1 MSGWK
6 RVEPPSNQMALPGL
20 DPKGEQRMADA
31 RAWVAS
37 HPDEFAW
44 YKAQARRECTRTHDR
59 KASPNRCIYGMR
71 INFGIELP
79 NHLAPY
85 LARIA
90 MEQDPSIRMRVA
102 RSDADQY
109 TTAVL
114 K

>member
-1 MSGWK
+1 MRKMETSD
-6 RVEPPSNQMALPGL
+6 NQMSLPGL
-20 DPKGEQRMADA
+20 DPKGEQRMIEA
-31 RAWVAS
+31 RAWVED
-37 HPDEFAW
+37 HPGEFGW
-44 YKAQARRECTRTHDR
+44 YKSQALRECARTHDG

-71 INFGIELP
+71 ITFGIELP

>member
-1 MSGWK
+1 MRK
-6 RVEPPSNQMALPGL
+6 MPAPDNQMTLPGL
-20 DPKGEQRMADA
+20 DPKGEQRMIEA
-31 RAWVAS
+31 RAWVEA
-37 HPDEFAW
+37 HPEEFGW
-44 YKAQARRECTRTHDR
+44 YKSQARRECARTHDG

-71 INFGIELP
+71 ITFGIQLP

-102 RSDADQY
+102 HSDADQH
-109 TTAVL
+109 TTARL

>member
-1 MSGWK
+1 MRK
-6 RVEPPSNQMALPGL
+6 MPQPDNQMSLPGL
-20 DPKGEQRMADA
+20 DPKGEQRMLEA
-31 RAWVAS
+31 RAWVKAHQEEWS
-37 HPDEFAW
+37 W
-44 YKAQARRECTRTHDR
+44 YKSNARRECARTHDG

-71 INFGIELP
+71 ITFGIELP

>member
-1 MSGWK
+1 MRK
-6 RVEPPSNQMALPGL
+6 MPAPDNQMALLGL
-20 DPKGEQRMADA
+20 DPKGEQRMIEA
-31 RAWVAS
+31 RAWVEA
-37 HPDEFAW
+37 HPDEFGW
-44 YKAQARRECTRTHDR
+44 YKSQARRECARTHDG

-71 INFGIELP
+71 ITFGIELP

>member
-1 MSGWK
+1 MTG
-6 RVEPPSNQMALPGL
+6 PGNQSALPGM
-20 DPKGEQRMADA
+20 DAKGERRMADA

-37 HPDEFAW
+37 HPDEWAW
-44 YKAQARRECTRTHDR
+44 YKRNARQECRRTHDG
-59 KASPNRCIYGMR
+59 KASPNRALYGMR
-71 INFGIELP
+71 IAFSIELP

-90 MEQDPSIRMRVA
+90 MEQDPEIRMRVA

-114 K
+114 R

>member
-1 MSGWK
+1 MRK
-6 RVEPPSNQMALPGL
+6 MEAPDNQMALPGL
-20 DPKGEQRMADA
+20 DHKGEQRMADA
-31 RAWVAS
+31 RAWVKT
-37 HPDEFAW
+37 HPEEFGW
-44 YKAQARRECTRTHDR
+44 YKADAKRECSRTHDG
-59 KASPNRCIYGMR
+59 KASPNRALYVMR
-71 INFGIELP
+71 IRFGIELP

>member
-1 MSGWK
+1 MRK
-6 RVEPPSNQMALPGL
+6 TETPDNQMALPGL

-31 RAWVAS
+31 RAWVKA
-37 HPDEFAW
+37 HPVEFAW
-44 YKAQARRECTRTHDR
+44 YMDATRRECVRTHDR

-71 INFGIELP
+71 ITLGIELP

-102 RSDADQY
+102 HSDADGY

>member
-1 MSGWK
+1 MKPTSG
-6 RVEPPSNQMALPGL
+6 QMALPGL
-20 DPKGEQRMADA
+20 DGKGEQRMADA
-31 RAWVAS
+31 RTWVAG

-44 YKAQARRECTRTHDR
+44 YKAQARRECAKAHDR

-71 INFGIELP
+71 VKFGIELP

-102 RSDADQY
+102 RSDADGY
-109 TTAVL
+109 TTAVIR
-114 K
+114 

>member
-1 MSGWK
+1 MTG
-6 RVEPPSNQMALPGL
+6 PSNQCALPGM
-20 DPKGEQRMADA
+20 DAKGERRMAEA
-31 RAWVAS
+31 RAWVAA
-37 HPDEFAW
+37 HPDEWDW
-44 YKAQARRECTRTHDR
+44 YKQQARRECKRTHDG
-59 KASPNRCIYGMR
+59 KASPNRCIYDMR
-71 INFGIELP
+71 ITFGTELP
-79 NHLAPY
+79 NHFAPY

>member
-1 MSGWK
+1 MTS
-6 RVEPPSNQMALPGL
+6 PSNQMALPGL

-31 RAWVAS
+31 RAWVDA
-37 HPDEFAW
+37 HPNEFGW
-44 YKAQARRECTRTHDR
+44 YKDNARRECAETHDG
-59 KASPNRCIYGMR
+59 KASPNRCIYAMR
-71 INFGIELP
+71 IIFGIELP

-114 K
+114 R